1 MFVIIISVIGIVRI
15 VEYIVG
21 VIFSFVNYWDIILRG
36 YEIMS
41 IVKLVKLKVINL
53 FYICNDVFDSEKKV
67 IVELLNCQVIQFI
80 DFFLIIK

>member
-67 IVELLNCQVIQFI
+67 IVELLNCQVI
-80 DFFLIIK
+80 

>member
-67 IVELLNCQVIQFI
+67 IVELLNR
-80 DFFLIIK
+80 

>member
-21 VIFSFVNYWDIILRG
+21 VIFNFVNYWDIILRG

>member
-21 VIFSFVNYWDIILRG
+21 VIFNFVNYWDIILRG

-67 IVELLNCQVIQFI
+67 IVELLNC
-80 DFFLIIK
+80 

>member
-67 IVELLNCQVIQFI
+67 IVELLNC
-80 DFFLIIK
+80 

>member
-21 VIFSFVNYWDIILRG
+21 VIFNFVNYWDIILRG

-67 IVELLNCQVIQFI
+67 IVELLNCQVI
-80 DFFLIIK
+80 

>member
-1 MFVIIISVIGIVRI
+1 
-15 VEYIVG
+15 
-21 VIFSFVNYWDIILRG
+21 
-36 YEIMS
+36 MS

>member
-1 MFVIIISVIGIVRI
+1 MFVIIISVIGTVRI

-67 IVELLNCQVIQFI
+67 IVELLNC
-80 DFFLIIK
+80 

>member
-1 MFVIIISVIGIVRI
+1 MFVIIISVIGTVRI

-21 VIFSFVNYWDIILRG
+21 VIFNFVNYWDIILRG

-67 IVELLNCQVIQFI
+67 IVELLNC
-80 DFFLIIK
+80 

>member
-21 VIFSFVNYWDIILRG
+21 AIFSFVNYWDIILRG

-67 IVELLNCQVIQFI
+67 IVELLNC
-80 DFFLIIK
+80 

>member
-1 MFVIIISVIGIVRI
+1 MFFTFVIIISVIGIVRI

-21 VIFSFVNYWDIILRG
+21 VIFNFVNYWDIILRG

-67 IVELLNCQVIQFI
+67 IVELLNR
-80 DFFLIIK
+80 